1 MAVLS
6 KAEMPFISA
15 RASSRAETGS
25 ESTLAR
31 AAASSWTSISI
42 WSSVVMITALGLLGR
57 GAKRFLP
64 DGVALDLRFARQE
77 PRDADGDDDE
87 DHVCHQ
93 RSLQPYRVADGAVDR
108 NADGPGHEAQPHD
121 EPGCEAGTRPH
132 QLLRHQQQQPRG
144 GRGEKPPEHSPG
156 DRPRAWAEP
165 EDQHRRHPHHHRT

>member
-15 RASSRAETGS
+15 TASSRAETGS
-25 ESTLAR
+25 ESTRAR

-42 WSSVVMITALGLLGR
+42 WSSVVMITALGLLAR

-64 DGVALDLRFARQE
+64 DRVALDLRFARQE

-93 RSLQPYRVADGAVDR
+93 RFLQPYRVADGAVDR
-108 NADGPGHEAQPHD
+108 NADGSGHEAEPHD
-121 EPGCEAGTRPH
+121 EAGREAGARRH
-132 QLLRHQQQQPRG
+132 QLLRHQQQQR
-144 GRGEKPPEHSPG
+144 RGEDEGGQDHGPPSVAVGE
-156 DRPRAWAEP
+156 
-165 EDQHRRHPHHHRT
+165 